1 MITGWQEWMQNNGT
15 FSSIRT
21 LLLKQGRW
29 LFLLPP
35 LFFLL
40 FYFYPLAAIF
50 KLSFAPDGQLE
61 FAALRRLFRND
72 YYIRTLWFTT
82 WQAVVSTLLTLILAL
97 PGAYIFATYQFR
109 GKQTLRTI
117 STLPFVLPTVVV
129 ANAFSSL
136 LGSRGLLNNW
146 LVGLFQLDTPPI
158 QLEQSI
164 WLILLAHV
172 FYNYSVALRIISAY
186 WQGIGDDV
194 TEAAAMLG
202 ATPRRIFWTVVLPLL
217 RPAIAAAAVLV
228 FIFTFTSFGVI
239 LILGGPGFAT
249 LEVEIYRQAVN
260 LFNLPVAAALS
271 LLQIVFTF
279 GLMWVYTR
287 TQAQIAGG
295 RNVRKRDR
303 PIATHRD
310 RILVTG
316 NLAVMLILLAAPL
329 LALVIRSF
337 TGQNGWTLTFYRQLF
352 INERGSIFY
361 VPPIMAV
368 RNSAGF
374 ALTAT
379 VLALLL
385 GLISA
390 YLISGQKQ
398 VGNADKG
405 WGRSVIARLKSL
417 LDPLF
422 MLPLA
427 TSAVTLGFGYIIAL
441 DEPPLNLRD
450 SLAMIPIAHTLVAMP
465 FVIRAVLPAIRN
477 VDQSLREAAAMLGA
491 DPQRVWRTIDWPL
504 IRRALLVGAV
514 FAFTISMG
522 EFGAT
527 LFLNRPNT
535 PTMPTAIYR
544 FLGQPG
550 ALNYGQAVAMSSLL
564 MLVCAV
570 GFVAIERFRLGDE
583 GEF

>member
-1 MITGWQEWMQNNGT
+1 MKYIKSVPHTAA
-15 FSSIRT
+15 
-21 LLLKQGRW
+21 LLYA
-29 LFLLPP
+29 LPVV
-35 LFFLL
+35 FFLL
-40 FYFYPLAAIF
+40 FYFYPLASIF
-50 KLSFAPDGQLE
+50 QLSFAPDGRLE
-61 FAALRRLFRND
+61 LSALRQLFRND
-72 YYIRTLWFTT
+72 FYLRTLWFTT
-82 WQAVVSTLLTLILAL
+82 WQAVASTALTLLLAL
-97 PGAYIFATYQFR
+97 PGAYIFATYRFPA
-109 GKQTLRTI
+109 KQTLRTI

-129 ANAFSSL
+129 ANAFTAL
-136 LGSRGLLNNW
+136 LGPRGLLNNW
-146 LVGLFQLDTPPI
+146 LTGLFNLDAPPI
-158 QLEQSI
+158 QLDQTI

-194 TEAAAMLG
+194 AEAAAMLG
-202 ATPRRIFWTVVLPLL
+202 ASPRRIFWTVTLPLL

-249 LEVEIYRQAVN
+249 IEVEIYRQAVN

-271 LLQIVFTF
+271 LLQIGLTF
-279 GLMWVYTR
+279 GLMWSYTR
-287 TQAQIAGG
+287 TQARIASR
-295 RNVRKRDR
+295 RNVRKRTRPVQTTADR
-303 PIATHRD
+303 L
-310 RILVTG
+310 LVGG
-316 NLAVMLILLAAPL
+316 NLFVMLVLLAAPL
-329 LALVIRSF
+329 VALIGRSL
-337 TGQNGWTLTFYRQLF
+337 TSQNGLTLTFYRQLF
-352 INERGSIFY
+352 INERGSIFF
-361 VPPIMAV
+361 VPPITAV
-368 RNSAGF
+368 RNSVGF
-374 ALTAT
+374 ALTAM
-379 VLALLL
+379 VLALIL

-390 YLISGQKQ
+390 YLIHRPPKPSSFILHPS
-398 VGNADKG
+398 
-405 WGRSVIARLKSL
+405 SV

-450 SLAMIPIAHTLVAMP
+450 SLAMIPIAHTLVAIP

-491 DPQRVWRTIDWPL
+491 EPNRVWRTIDWPL

-535 PTMPTAIYR
+535 PTMPTAIFR

-550 ALNYGQAVAMSSLL
+550 ALNYGQALAMSSLL

-570 GFVAIERFRLGDE
+570 GFVAIERFRIGDE

>member
-1 MITGWQEWMQNNGT
+1 LYVSGFANPETSFPLRN
-15 FSSIRT
+15 RT
-21 LLLKQGRW
+21 RW
-29 LFLLPP
+29 LFVLPII
-35 LFFLL
+35 FFLL
-40 FYFYPLAAIF
+40 FYFYPLGSIF
-50 KLSFAPDGQLE
+50 KLSFAPDGQLQLD
-61 FAALRRLFRND
+61 ALRRLFRTD

-82 WQAVVSTLLTLILAL
+82 WQAVISTALTLLLAL
-97 PGAYIFATYQFR
+97 PGAYSFATFRFR
-109 GKQTLRTI
+109 GKETLRTI

-129 ANAFSSL
+129 ANAFSAL
-136 LGSRGLLNNW
+136 LGTGGLLNRW
-146 LVGLFQLDTPPI
+146 LIATFNLDAPPI

-164 WLILLAHV
+164 GLILLAHI

-202 ATPRRIFWTVVLPLL
+202 ANPRRVTWTVTLPLL

-249 LEVEIYRQAVN
+249 LEVEIYRQAVD

-271 LLQIVFTF
+271 LLQIIFTF

-287 TQAQIAGG
+287 TQARIAGG
-295 RNVRKRDR
+295 RNRYRR
-303 PIATHRD
+303 TR
-310 RILVTG
+310 LVQTTRERLFVGG
-316 NLAVMLILLAAPL
+316 NLAVMIILLASPL
-329 LALVIRSF
+329 IALLVRSF
-337 TGQNGWTLTFYRQLF
+337 TGQTGWTLAFYRQLF

-368 RNSAGF
+368 RNSIGF
-374 ALTAT
+374 ALAT
-379 VLALLL
+379 TVVALLL

-390 YLISGQKQ
+390 YMIAGQRSDSRQQQKQ
-398 VGNADKG
+398 PFRFGVLVAK
-405 WGRSVIARLKSL
+405 VKSW

-450 SLAMIPIAHTLVAMP
+450 SLAMIPIAHSLVAIP
-465 FVIRAVLPAIRN
+465 FVIRAVLPAIRH

-491 DPQRVWRTIDWPL
+491 DPQRIWRTIDWPL
-504 IRRALLVGAV
+504 IRRAAAVAAV

-564 MLVCAV
+564 MLVCAI
-570 GFVAIERFRLGDE
+570 GFVAIERFRIGNE

>member
-1 MITGWQEWMQNNGT
+1 M
-15 FSSIRT
+15 
-21 LLLKQGRW
+21 
-29 LFLLPP
+29 
-35 LFFLL
+35 
-40 FYFYPLAAIF
+40 
-50 KLSFAPDGQLE
+50 
-61 FAALRRLFRND
+61 
-72 YYIRTLWFTT
+72 
-82 WQAVVSTLLTLILAL
+82 
-97 PGAYIFATYQFR
+97 
-109 GKQTLRTI
+109 
-117 STLPFVLPTVVV
+117 
-129 ANAFSSL
+129 
-136 LGSRGLLNNW
+136 
-146 LVGLFQLDTPPI
+146 
-158 QLEQSI
+158 
-164 WLILLAHV
+164 
-172 FYNYSVALRIISAY
+172 
-186 WQGIGDDV
+186 
-194 TEAAAMLG
+194 EAAAMLG
-202 ATPRRIFWTVVLPLL
+202 ANPRRIFWTVTLPLL
-217 RPAIAAAAVLV
+217 RPALAAASVLV

-295 RNVRKRDR
+295 RNVRRRSR
-303 PIATHRD
+303 PISTPRD
-310 RILVTG
+310 YLLVIS
-316 NLAVMLILLAAPL
+316 NLSVMVILLAAPL
-329 LALVIRSF
+329 LALITRSF
-337 TGQNGWTLTFYRQLF
+337 TGQDGFTTTFYRQLF
-352 INERGSIFY
+352 INQRGSIFY
-361 VPPIMAV
+361 VPPITAV
-368 RNSAGF
+368 RNSIGF
-374 ALTAT
+374 AFVSML
-379 VLALLL
+379 LAVGL

-390 YLISGQKQ
+390 YLIGSINSSVKQ
-398 VGNADKG
+398 AHWFVKIK
-405 WGRSVIARLKSL
+405 RL

-427 TSAVTLGFGYIIAL
+427 TSAVTLGFGYLIAL

-450 SLAMIPIAHTLVAMP
+450 SLAMIPIAHTLVAIP

-477 VDQSLREAAAMLGA
+477 VDHSLREAAAMLGA

-504 IRRALLVGAV
+504 IRRALIVGAV

-564 MLVCAV
+564 MLVCAA

>member
-1 MITGWQEWMQNNGT
+1 MQLKNLRSLSSVAVFITNH
-15 FSSIRT
+15 R
-21 LLLKQGRW
+21 RW
-29 LFLLPP
+29 LFLIPII
-35 LFFLL
+35 FFLL
-40 FYFYPLAAIF
+40 FYFYPLASIF
-50 KLSFAPDGQLE
+50 QLSFAPDGQFQLD
-61 FAALRRLFRND
+61 ALRRLFRND
-72 YYIRTLWFTT
+72 FYARTLWFTT
-82 WQAVVSTLLTLILAL
+82 WQAVVSTGLTLALAL
-97 PGAYIFATYQFR
+97 PGAYIFATFRFR
-109 GKQTLRTI
+109 GKDTLRTI

-129 ANAFSSL
+129 ANAFSAL
-136 LGSRGLLNNW
+136 LGSQGLLNSW
-146 LVGLFQLDTPPI
+146 LVTFFNLETPPI

-194 TEAAAMLG
+194 IEAARMLG
-202 ATPRRIFWTVVLPLL
+202 ANPRRIFWTVTLPLL

-287 TQAQIAGG
+287 TQTQIAGG
-295 RNVRKRDR
+295 RNIRKRAK
-303 PIATHRD
+303 PVQTLRD
-310 RILVTG
+310 RILVSA
-316 NLAVMLILLAAPL
+316 NLAVMIILLAAPL
-329 LALVIRSF
+329 LALVTRSF
-337 TGQNGWTLTFYRQLF
+337 TGQNGVTFAFYRQLF

-361 VPPIMAV
+361 VPPISAV
-368 RNSAGF
+368 RNSVGF
-374 ALTAT
+374 AMAAM
-379 VLALLL
+379 VLAVIL

-390 YLISGQKQ
+390 YLIAGQRTGGGSGLH
-398 VGNADKG
+398 
-405 WGRSVIARLKSL
+405 RLKSL

-450 SLAMIPIAHTLVAMP
+450 SLAMIPIAHTLVAIP

-504 IRRALLVGAV
+504 IRRALVVGAV

-570 GFVAIERFRLGDE
+570 GFIAIERLRLGDE